1 MGSETCKPQKGEL
14 GGGPKTAQDGPRLRA
29 LSLVISVPGHANPSV
44 WATAGVLAKKSG
56 GRSGEL
62 LKLFGQVHREKGG
75 GKELARP
82 VYAATATVHKTHLAC
97 VCPWWRWGAVWGT
110 PSS

>member
-1 MGSETCKPQKGEL
+1 M
-14 GGGPKTAQDGPRLRA
+14 
-29 LSLVISVPGHANPSV
+29 
-44 WATAGVLAKKSG
+44 AKKSG

-82 VYAATATVHKTHLAC
+82 VYALGVRLPLVALGGGLGNSVKLTNVRTYVRTY
-97 VCPWWRWGAVWGT
+97 VRT
-110 PSS
+110 